1 MELQMFAPILGVI
14 GFVIAVVLYNV
25 VKAEPVGN
33 DRMKEISED
42 IHNGAMAFLGR
53 EYRVL
58 AIFIV
63 LVFGLI
69 AMGMNFQTAFAF
81 VGGALCSMTCGFI
94 ADQNP

>member
-1 MELQMFAPILGVI
+1 MELQMFAPVLGVI

-25 VKAEPVGN
+25 VKAEPVGS

-58 AIFIV
+58 AVFIV

-69 AMGMNFQTAFAF
+69 AMGMSRVQ
-81 VGGALCSMTCGFI
+81 
-94 ADQNP
+94 